1 MSIST
6 LGIIVGGGPAPGI
19 NGVIGAAAI
28 EGINNGMRVLGFYDG
43 FRHLIADQ
51 FDPAIHT
58 KSLHI
63 SEMSRIHFDGG
74 SILRIS
80 RANVIDES
88 RLKESGRYEADEVKM
103 NRTLERFDQ
112 LGVTHLLTIGGDGT
126 AGCAKL
132 VARAASDRMRVVHVP
147 KTIDNDLPLPDDVP
161 TFGYM
166 TAKHIGTGIIANLME
181 DSRTT
186 NRWYI
191 VVTMGRNA
199 GYLALGIGK
208 SAGVT
213 LTLIPEEFP
222 EPIRLSQMADIIEG
236 SILKRRTMGHEDGV
250 AVLAEGLV
258 DKLADTDELAEAIG
272 REVPRDSSGRVRLSE
287 IPLAHVLHMEVLKR
301 FRRRGDSLSIVGKT
315 FGYELRCAP
324 PTTSDMAYTRDL
336 AHGAVRLLID
346 EDNPNEGG
354 QMVTLQKGHLVPI
367 RFEDMEDPA
376 TGKTR
381 VRTVD
386 LNSYYYHVARAYMIR
401 LERRDFESDKL
412 LADLAAEARMT
423 PAEFRERYHG
433 VVERDPH
440 AQSGYACKITFPK
453 SKKSLQT

>member
-1 MSIST
+1 MSIAT
-6 LGIIVGGGPAPGI
+6 LGILVGGGPAPGI

-28 EGINNGMRVLGFYDG
+28 ESINNGMRVIGFYDG
-43 FRHLIADQ
+43 FRHLIAEN
-51 FDPAIHT
+51 FDPAKHT

-63 SEMSRIHFDGG
+63 SEMGRIHFDGG

-80 RANVIDES
+80 RANLVNES
-88 RLKESGRYEADEVKM
+88 LAQNTGQYEADEIKIK
-103 NRTLERFDQ
+103 RTLERFDQ
-112 LGVTHLLTIGGDGT
+112 LGITHLLTIGGDGT
-126 AGCAKL
+126 AGGAKL
-132 VARAASDRMRVVHVP
+132 VARAAANRLRVVHVP

-161 TFGYM
+161 TFGYY
-166 TAKHIGTGIIANLME
+166 TAKHIGTGIVANLME

-191 VVTMGRNA
+191 IVTMGRNA

-213 LTLIPEEFP
+213 LSLIPEEFP
-222 EPIRLSQMADIIEG
+222 DKIRLSQLADIIEG
-236 SILKRRTMGHEDGV
+236 SILKRRSMGREDGV

-258 DKLADTDELAEAIG
+258 DKLADIDELAEAMG
-272 REVPRDSSGRVRLSE
+272 RDVPRDSSGRVRLSE
-287 IPLAHVLHMEVLKR
+287 IPLAQLLHLEILKR
-301 FRRRGDSLSIVGKT
+301 FRQRGDALSIVGKT

-346 EDNPNEGG
+346 ENNPNERG
-354 QMVTLQKGHLVPI
+354 QMVSLQKGHLVPI
-367 RFEDMEDPA
+367 QFEDMEDPD
-376 TGKTR
+376 TGKTK

-401 LERRDFESDKL
+401 LERRDFESDQL
-412 LADLAAEARMT
+412 LADLAAQARMT
-423 PAEFRERYHG
+423 PEEFRNRYSS

-440 AQSGYACKITFPK
+440 AQSGYACKITFPRRN
-453 SKKSLQT
+453 